1 MGEFIK
7 LKKASKSVKEYSLK
21 FTIFYKYSPRLV
33 DSPRNLMNRFMIG
46 VSELV
51 KEEWRTTM
59 LINETYISLLM
70 VFSTKLKC

>member
-21 FTIFYKYSPRLV
+21 FTIFSKYSLRLL
-33 DSPRNLMNRFMIG
+33 DSPRNLMNRFMTG

-51 KEEWRTTM
+51 KEELRTTM
-59 LINETYISLLM
+59 HINETYISLLM